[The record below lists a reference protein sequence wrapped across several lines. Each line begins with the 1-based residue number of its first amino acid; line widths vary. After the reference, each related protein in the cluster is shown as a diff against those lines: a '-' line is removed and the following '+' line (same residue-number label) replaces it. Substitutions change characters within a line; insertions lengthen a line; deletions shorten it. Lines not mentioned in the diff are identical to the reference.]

1 VPLIAALGRELQ
13 NKRISVIVCSGVG
26 DDFLVHSPTLKD
38 DLRMVGV
45 EWYLS
50 TRRVLRRSM
59 LICVGALYLQAN
71 LIGGLIAADEPPP
84 PVVVADAEA
93 KAEAEMKVYKEVII
107 DSDVT
112 IEMLPI
118 KGGKYKMG
126 SSESETGREED
137 EGPQREVEISPFWM
151 AKFEITWDAYDIWMS
166 DLDIFRRQVA
176 NREPT
181 VRDRIAD
188 VFQVSQPTKPY
199 TDMTF
204 GMGKRGFPAVC
215 MTQHSARTFC
225 KWLSA
230 KTGRYYRLPTE
241 AEWEYA
247 CRAGT
252 TTAYS
257 FGDDPEQLDDFA
269 WYSGNTEDGYSKVG
283 RKKPN
288 PWGLHDMHGNVAEWV
303 LDQHTEDGYSESSEM
318 LKDPLEVPLTLY
330 PRVVR
335 GGGWDQDAESLRSAA
350 REGSTEDWIAQDPQE
365 PVSIWYLT
373 DALHV
378 GFRIVRPLTTPSEEE
393 IQAKWDK
400 NEPVQVDRPKP
411 KEDH

>member
-1 VPLIAALGRELQ
+1 MTVVRKWALRFLGASMILGQ
-13 NKRISVIVCSGVG
+13 IVW
-26 DDFLVHSPTLKD
+26 P
-38 DLRMVGV
+38 
-45 EWYLS
+45 
-50 TRRVLRRSM
+50 
-59 LICVGALYLQAN
+59 QAW
-71 LIGGLIAADEPPP
+71 AEEPPA
-84 PVVVADAEA
+84 VEVADADA
-93 KAEAEMKVYKEVII
+93 KSEGEMKPYKEVIQ
-107 DSDVT
+107 DSDVK

-118 KGGKYKMG
+118 KGGKYLMG
-126 SSESETGREED
+126 SSDSEAGRVAD
-137 EGPQREVEISPFWM
+137 EGPQREVEVGPFWM

-166 DLDIFRRQVA
+166 DLDVFRRQVEK
-176 NREPT
+176 REATP
-181 VRDRIAD
+181 RDKMAD
-188 VFQVSQPTKPY
+188 AFQLSQPTKPY

-204 GMGKRGFPAVC
+204 GMGKRGYPAIC
-215 MTQHSARTFC
+215 MTQHAARTFC
-225 KWLSA
+225 NWLSA

-257 FGDDPEQLDDFA
+257 FGDDPAELDEYA
-269 WYSGNTEDGYSKVG
+269 WYSENSEDGYHKVG
-283 RKKPN
+283 KKKPN
-288 PWGLHDMHGNVAEWV
+288 PWGLYDMHGNVAEWV
-303 LDQHTEDGYSESSEM
+303 LDQHTPDGYPEAAEKP
-318 LKDPLEVPLTLY
+318 LRDPLLAPLTLY

-335 GGGWDQDAESLRSAA
+335 GGGWDKDAEQLRSAS

-378 GFRIVRPLTTPSEEE
+378 GFRVVRPLTTPSEEE
-393 IQAKWDK
+393 IKEKWGK